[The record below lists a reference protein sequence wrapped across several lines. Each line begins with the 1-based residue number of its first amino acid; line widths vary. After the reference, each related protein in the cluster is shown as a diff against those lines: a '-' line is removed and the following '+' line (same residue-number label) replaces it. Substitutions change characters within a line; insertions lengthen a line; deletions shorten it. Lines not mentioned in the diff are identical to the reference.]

1 MKSLNRYMKKNNLNS
16 RQFAQELR
24 IPPIT
29 VYSWKTG
36 RSRPRLELALLI
48 DKITKGEV
56 SVYDWMEK

>member
-1 MKSLNRYMKKNNLNS
+1 MKKNNLNS